1 MANEETIVA
10 DIVPT
15 DKTNTKSIGQVT
27 DVTDITAP
35 FIDLTP
41 SPIITTPSGQKCQCD
56 SDCKM
61 VLDTIQIEQSALKLR
76 LDTMDFTNQTTTDTA
91 VKDAIS
97 SYQKQLVNMQKMVSE
112 QKGKAITTKS
122 GNYQ

>member
-97 SYQKQLVNMQKMVSE
+97 SYQNNWSTCKKWFQNRKVRQ
-112 QKGKAITTKS
+112 
-122 GNYQ
+122 